1 MSKWREVAESVA
13 VVRKDQNQELSGR
26 IRISIRSNQEVA
38 ESVTRVI
45 RKDKDQ
51 E

>member
-26 IRISIRSNQEVA
+26 ISIRSNQEVA